1 MTKRNLV
8 LTAIIIWMGFSAYWY
23 ICKIKG
29 QCQQPTGSEVEVVT
43 EAENKFSNAHAI
55 YFLPSSVNYTAGAEV
70 DQYLKDVAGFVKEN
84 SDKKVRLVGYSANL
98 GRTAGYQQMSLARA
112 NVIKQKLVGMGVET
126 EKIMV
131 EAKGIE
137 GQSATASEEE
147 KAKSRRVEVYV
158 Q

>member
-1 MTKRNLV
+1 MKNIFLAVT
-8 LTAIIIWMGFSAYWY
+8 IIFSLGSHAQ
-23 ICKIKG
+23 IK
-29 QCQQPTGSEVEVVT
+29 
-43 EAENKFSNAHAI
+43 
-55 YFLPSSVNYTAGAEV
+55 
-70 DQYLKDVAGFVKEN
+70 AGFVKEN

-112 NVIKQKLVGMGVET
+112 NVIKQKLVGMGVQT